1 METAAVFC
9 GLVGLMGFAWMR
21 GGDRSILLILALN
34 FAATAAVDRLMKT
47 QPDTDTSVIMA
58 DLATIYALRF
68 ICPNPRSCAIGLIG
82 LFVIMLTTARMG
94 TGIMGNYA
102 MAVTANIAFA
112 AQVLV
117 GGGFAD
123 DLGRWFDRWVFR
135 LWPRFA
141 GALRLVAGS

>member
-1 METAAVFC
+1 METVVVFS
-9 GLVGLMGFAWMR
+9 GLVGLMAASWFR
-21 GGDRSILLILALN
+21 GGDRVSLSILAVN
-34 FAATAAVDRLMKT
+34 FVTTATIAIYVDE
-47 QPDTDTSVIMA
+47 QPDQDTSVIMA

-68 ICPNPRSCAIGLIG
+68 ICPNPRSYAIGLIG